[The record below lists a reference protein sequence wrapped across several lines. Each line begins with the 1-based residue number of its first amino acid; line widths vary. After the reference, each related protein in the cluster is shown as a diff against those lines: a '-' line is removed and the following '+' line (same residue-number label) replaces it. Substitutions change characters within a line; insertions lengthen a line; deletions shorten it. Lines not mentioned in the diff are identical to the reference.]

1 MTEVEKLKQ
10 IAEDTTRLEEAK
22 QFSAMIEVMIVAQQ
36 VSPIAAIKALQMALC
51 EVMGLTFAGRS
62 TENFEKSLVTLIATI
77 VKFTTEIRDAERE
90 RRSKQG

>member
-1 MTEVEKLKQ
+1 MTEIEKLKQ
-10 IAEDTTRLEEAK
+10 IAEDTTHLEEAK
-22 QFSAMIEVMIVAQQ
+22 QFSTMIEVMIVAQQ